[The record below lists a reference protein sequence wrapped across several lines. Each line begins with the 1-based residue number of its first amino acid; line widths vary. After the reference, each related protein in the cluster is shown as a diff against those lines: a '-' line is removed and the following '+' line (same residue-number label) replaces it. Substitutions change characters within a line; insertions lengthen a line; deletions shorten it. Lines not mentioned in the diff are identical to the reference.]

1 MMPIF
6 PLIQMTFSG
15 VARPN
20 NRPLPN
26 QIPSQGADMRI
37 LVVEDQQDT
46 RQVLTGLLRRWG
58 YDVFPADSLKSGMD
72 RLETEPPI
80 DVILSDIGLPDGS
93 GYALVSEARRRGKR
107 VLAIALSGYA
117 YPSDVR
123 VAKLA
128 GFDHHLSKPCDCHYL
143 HTILQDRARWTT

>member
-1 MMPIF
+1 
-6 PLIQMTFSG
+6 MTFSG

-72 RLETEPPI
+72 RLVTEPPI

-93 GYALVSEARRRGKR
+93 GYALVSEARPRGTR
-107 VLAIALSGYA
+107 ALPIALAGHRC
-117 YPSDVR
+117 PSE
-123 VAKLA
+123 
-128 GFDHHLSKPCDCHYL
+128 F
-143 HTILQDRARWTT
+143 

>member
-1 MMPIF
+1 
-6 PLIQMTFSG
+6 
-15 VARPN
+15 
-20 NRPLPN
+20 
-26 QIPSQGADMRI
+26 MRI

-58 YDVFPADSLKSGMD
+58 YDVFPADSLKSGLD

-123 VAKLA
+123 VAKLT